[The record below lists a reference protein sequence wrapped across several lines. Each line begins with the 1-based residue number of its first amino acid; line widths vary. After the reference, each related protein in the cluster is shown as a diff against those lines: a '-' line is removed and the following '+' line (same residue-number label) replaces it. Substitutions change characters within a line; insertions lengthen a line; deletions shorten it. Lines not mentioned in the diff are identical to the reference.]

1 MGKPEFEFELNGAI
15 NEALN
20 LKLLVRDIRANHDD
34 VTDGKEDR
42 QLDYAVQLLGITHE
56 ILSEIIDKRVKKRMG
71 ATEL

>member
-20 LKLLVRDIRANHDD
+20 LKLSVRDIRNHHDAC
-34 VTDGKEDR
+34 TDGKEDR
-42 QLDYAVQLLGITHE
+42 QLEYAVQLLGIAHE

-71 ATEL
+71 STDL